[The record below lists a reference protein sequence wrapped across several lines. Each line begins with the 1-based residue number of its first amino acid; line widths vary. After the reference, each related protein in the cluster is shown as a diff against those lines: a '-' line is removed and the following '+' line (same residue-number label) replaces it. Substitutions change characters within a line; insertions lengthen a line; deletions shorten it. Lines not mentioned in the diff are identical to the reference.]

1 MPNPRLL
8 LRAAL
13 SQGIGFVSSAS
24 GKGLRDSLI
33 EAAARGEGSF
43 LLEHYGHQL
52 NGVRFR
58 LREILLRLLLD
69 LFFLSEENHLKFF
82 TDFPERVEDY
92 LLSSSVAFERDV
104 LENQRAYFGDIGK
117 RHLKSRQTSDGRSRA
132 SQLRARMWKKLWKFS
147 FGAMDYRTRQ
157 LVSDRLFIAFEE
169 PRDRSSVGRAP
180 ASHAGGHRFE
190 TGRSHFG

>member
-58 LREILLRLLLD
+58 LREILHLCGDDALEEFTETCSNTTATPD
-69 LFFLSEENHLKFF
+69 LTQHAAIAKI
-82 TDFPERVEDY
+82 
-92 LLSSSVAFERDV
+92 
-104 LENQRAYFGDIGK
+104 DI
-117 RHLKSRQTSDGRSRA
+117 
-132 SQLRARMWKKLWKFS
+132 
-147 FGAMDYRTRQ
+147 
-157 LVSDRLFIAFEE
+157 
-169 PRDRSSVGRAP
+169 
-180 ASHAGGHRFE
+180 
-190 TGRSHFG
+190 

>member
-1 MPNPRLL
+1 MVAKLGGTFAEPSPASSGCPLPGDRIRFLC
-8 LRAAL
+8 LRE
-13 SQGIGFVSSAS
+13 
-24 GKGLRDSLI
+24 GLRDSLI

-132 SQLRARMWKKLWKFS
+132 SQLRARMWKKLWKFRPPDLREFRMS
-147 FGAMDYRTRQ
+147 QF
-157 LVSDRLFIAFEE
+157 
-169 PRDRSSVGRAP
+169 
-180 ASHAGGHRFE
+180 
-190 TGRSHFG
+190 